1 MDKAV
6 VIGGSGFL
14 GSYIA
19 DVLTLRGY
27 DVCVYDRDVS
37 QWLQKQQKIVVGD
50 LLDQEALTECCKDVR
65 YIFHFG
71 GIADIEEST
80 VKPMETISSNVMGST
95 VALEVA
101 RQVCVERFF
110 YASTLYVYSPF
121 GSFYRA
127 SKQAAEILVEAYHE
141 NYGLNYTLLRY
152 GSLYGPRSQNWNGLK
167 KYVDQVVR
175 EGKLKYLGTG
185 NERREYIHV
194 EDAARLTVDALDSS
208 ECNNAVTLSGSES
221 INSRDL
227 IEMIFEIAGVEKN
240 IEYSE
245 DDTRAEHY
253 KLTPYRYTPKAAT
266 KIVPSQYVDLGQ
278 GILNL
283 VEEVHQEIETEGEAY
298 QRLLD

>member
-80 VKPMETISSNVMGST
+80 VKPMETISSNVMGTT

-221 INSRDL
+221 INSSDL

-240 IEYSE
+240 VEYSE

-266 KIVPSQYVDLGQ
+266 KVVPSQYVDLGQ